1 MLQLL
6 RDRVQVRPVQ
16 VRDDV
21 TSAGIIVRASKGIV
35 DSQKQFG
42 RQGHIVDIGPDVHDV
57 RVGDQVLWGEFEF
70 PRYEANGETF
80 VILQEADITAVLE
93 H

>member
-6 RDRVQVRPVQ
+6 RDRVQVKQ
-16 VRDDV
+16 VPIRDDV

-42 RQGHIVDIGPDVHDV
+42 RQGTVVDIGPDVYDV
-57 RVGDQVLWGEFEF
+57 KVGDQVLWGEFDF
-70 PRYEANGETF
+70 PRFEKSGESF
-80 VILQEADITAVLE
+80 IILQEADITAVVE

>member
-6 RDRVQVRPVQ
+6 RDRVQVKQAP
-16 VRDDV
+16 VRDDI
-21 TSAGIIVRASKGIV
+21 TSAGIIVRASKGII

-42 RQGHIVDIGPDVHDV
+42 REGQVVDVGPDVFDV

-70 PRYEANGETF
+70 PRFEKNGESF
-80 VILQEADITAVLE
+80 VILQEADITCVVE